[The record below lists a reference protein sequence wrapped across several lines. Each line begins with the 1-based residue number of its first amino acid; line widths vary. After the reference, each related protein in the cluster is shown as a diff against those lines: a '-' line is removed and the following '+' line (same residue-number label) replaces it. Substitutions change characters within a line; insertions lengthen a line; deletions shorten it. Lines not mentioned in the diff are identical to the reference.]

1 MHSHESFLA
10 EIESFLTRSGMSA
23 SAFGRAAVGD
33 PNLVGDL
40 RGGEGKEQ
48 RMPSLRLVE
57 RVHKFMANYRVPE
70 KDAAA

>member
-1 MHSHESFLA
+1 
-10 EIESFLTRSGMSA
+10 MSA